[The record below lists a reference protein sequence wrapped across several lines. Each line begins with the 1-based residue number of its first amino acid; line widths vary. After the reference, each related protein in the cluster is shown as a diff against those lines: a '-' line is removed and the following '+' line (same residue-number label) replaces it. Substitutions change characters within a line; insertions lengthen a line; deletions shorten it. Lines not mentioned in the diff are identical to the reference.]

1 MRRAFHLGEREE
13 AAALPTSWWERCPR
27 AKDDKKALPWQWF
40 PTLIANGV
48 MSSSQ
53 MRCGHNHNH
62 RLQPPKR
69 QEQGKSARFCGLP
82 ESRFPKKERKSKV
95 GSHCFSL

>member
-1 MRRAFHLGEREE
+1 MRCLGKR
-13 AAALPTSWWERCPR
+13 
-27 AKDDKKALPWQWF
+27 F
-40 PTLIANGV
+40 PTLIASGE

-53 MRCGHNHNH
+53 MRCDHNHNH

-82 ESRFPKKERKSKV
+82 ESRFPKKEKSKV
-95 GSHCFSL
+95 RSHCFFLSFQKATSFI